1 MPQLMIPDVFENKF
15 YQVWVGLWNQTM
27 VDLLAY
33 YTLAYESSIMGQIIF
48 DNQLADIAKIISR
61 DLFIKTYWQIFREQ
75 EKNGTID
82 AHLYLLYAI
91 FGGDSTIYVEHPHPL
106 HTIFHIQTKQISLNQ
121 WVTRLG
127 DSMVTKSGDNIMFRT
142 VFANLSNEE
151 ILELLKAT
159 ANYGEYIEFDLSI
172 RDTDNDYGLVTERVG
187 VAEDYGSVTEEATVF
202 ADYGLVTE
210 PARE

>member
-1 MPQLMIPDVFENKF
+1 MIPDVFENKF

-106 HTIFHIQTKQISLNQ
+106 HTIFRIKTKQISLNQ

-172 RDTDNDYGLVTERVG
+172 RDTDNDYGLVTERVD